1 MTCSNRAV
9 TEIYRQAM
17 KALLIC
23 FKDTKEKA
31 SISLHKIHINLAT
44 GASRMF
50 ISIYEGKHIIDNK
63 IGSF

>member
-1 MTCSNRAV
+1 
-9 TEIYRQAM
+9 M

-23 FKDTKEKA
+23 FEDTKEKA